1 MSEELTEEEEIR
13 FIKMIN
19 HKQLAR
25 TPLDQNQNVQND
37 TISNSLSINPFRTL
51 SSYTTWCK
59 RNLLLLSETDEI
71 IYVSGS
77 NLIIENYE
85 TKRQKM
91 IPLKTDCLVTSLY
104 TQKSSYTYIF
114 KYIVNYMYNI

>member
-51 SSYTTWCK
+51 SSYTNWCK
-59 RNLLLLSETDEI
+59 RNLLLLNETDEI
-71 IYVSGS
+71 IYVSGA

-91 IPLKTDCLVTSLY
+91 IPLKTDCLVTS
-104 TQKSSYTYIF
+104 
-114 KYIVNYMYNI
+114 